1 MRVAIHQPAG
11 KAPDGTEIP
20 AAVGAYHL
28 GRIEDF
34 VNQVT
39 GEVTK
44 AEDLAKA
51 LLAQAKAEFPDLTV
65 VIEHLI
71 DNGDGTSRWA
81 SEPAATDT
89 PAPPGATV
97 EAPELAAT
105 QTQVAGGESA

>member
-1 MRVAIHQPAG
+1 MRVAIHQPAST
-11 KAPDGTEIP
+11 APDGTEIP

-51 LLAQAKAEFPDLTV
+51 LAAQAEAEFPGLTIV
-65 VIEHLI
+65 VERLI
-71 DNGDGTSRWA
+71 DNGDGTSRWEP
-81 SEPAATDT
+81 EPAATDT
-89 PAPPGATV
+89 PTPPGATV
-97 EAPELAAT
+97 VAPELAAT